1 MRKISIIIA
10 ALAFTLTSCEKRLV
24 SDTILDVTP
33 YPLDY
38 ELTEGTIYHDKSLP
52 YDSYQWQ
59 YAVVPVGYN
68 LASVEIQYEK
78 LC

>member
-38 ELTEGTIYHDKSLP
+38 ELTEGTS
-52 YDSYQWQ
+52 
-59 YAVVPVGYN
+59 N
-68 LASVEIQYEK
+68 LLNFYKEIWKE
-78 LC
+78 